1 MFKAFCLATKTL
13 CQNGWPTFDTTHAS
27 NKKRESSFTTT
38 CDDIEFGMKNVM
50 QNSLVSFFCA
60 DKSLIQHTHREIVHK
75 EYEK

>member
-1 MFKAFCLATKTL
+1 MDGQRLTL
-13 CQNGWPTFDTTHAS
+13 LMHQT
-27 NKKRESSFTTT
+27 KKRESSLTTT